1 MIFGRAVS
9 RETPRRRGDGAG
21 SALPARSA
29 RLCYGPVMF
38 DDHVRARLA
47 DLDAALLR
55 RAAWVV
61 RDRGDGLAEESGRVR
76 ILLASNDYLGLARH
90 PDLARAIAEAATVH
104 GAGAGAARLITGTG
118 PSHRQAEA
126 AAAAFVGAEAA
137 LLFSSGYLA
146 NLGALPA
153 LVGPGDLIVSDA
165 LNHASLIDGCRLSG
179 ARVVV
184 TPHRDA
190 EAVRAAL
197 HEHRAAHRAA
207 LVVTEALFS
216 MDATEAPLRALRAL
230 CDEYRAGLLVDEAH
244 ALGVLG
250 PEGRGLSR
258 EAGIEADVLIGTL
271 GKAMGLMGAFV
282 AGRAETID
290 LVLNRGRSFVF
301 STGLSPAIAGAV
313 PTAIALATAAET
325 RRADLAL
332 ATSRLAQGLATLGY
346 DVRPGLGPILPVW
359 LGAPDAATGLAE
371 RLRERDVLVRGIR
384 PPTVPAGTSRLRV
397 VPSALTRP
405 ELVERAL
412 VAFAEVAS

>member
-1 MIFGRAVS
+1 
-9 RETPRRRGDGAG
+9 
-21 SALPARSA
+21 
-29 RLCYGPVMF
+29 MF
-38 DDHVRARLA
+38 RHHVRARLA
-47 DLDAALLR
+47 DLDAAHLR
-55 RAAWVV
+55 RSAWEVQ
-61 RDRGDGLAEESGRVR
+61 DLGDGLALEAGRAR
-76 ILLASNDYLGLARH
+76 ILLASNDYLGLSRH
-90 PDLARAIAEAATVH
+90 PDLARAIGEAASQR

-153 LVGPGDLIVSDA
+153 LVGPGDLVVSDA

-190 EAVRAAL
+190 QAVRLAL
-197 HEHRAAHRAA
+197 QEHRAGHRAA

-216 MDATEAPLRALRAL
+216 MDATEAPLRALRMLA
-230 CDEYRAGLLVDEAH
+230 DEYEAGLLVDEAH

-250 PEGRGLSR
+250 PQGRGLCR
-258 EAGIEADVLIGTL
+258 DAGVEADVLIGTL

-313 PTAIALATAAET
+313 PSALSLALEADA
-325 RRADLAL
+325 RRADLAH
-332 ATSRLAQGLATLGY
+332 ATTGLAAGLAALGY

-359 LGAPDAATGLAE
+359 LGAPDAATSLAE
-371 RLRERDVLVRGIR
+371 RLRQRDVLVRGIR

-412 VAFAEVAS
+412 EAFAEVAS